1 MTLALRASRGADRT
15 AVVLSL
21 DWPGLG
27 QLPQGRAASE
37 RSFAN
42 ATLAH
47 TANWTSRCTFAL

>member
-1 MTLALRASRGADRT
+1 MTLALRASRGADLS

-27 QLPQGRAASE
+27 QIRQGRTASE
-37 RSFAN
+37 RSFAI

-47 TANWTSRCTFAL
+47 TAN